1 MIQRACQAV
10 GIDLGTTFSS
20 LAYMDAQL
28 TPRVAQDSSGRS
40 VLPSVVFFDDGEV
53 IVGEIAMEQA
63 LTRADRVVQFIKVH
77 MGDEWRR
84 EINGRTHTPESISA
98 IILAQLVLEAESQI
112 GPIGEAVITVPAY
125 FTEKRRRATQQAGE
139 IAGLKVIGTL
149 NEPMAAAL
157 AYGLHREQKDQ
168 TALVYDLG
176 GGTFDVT
183 VVRVSPSE
191 LVELATLGNRQLGGK
206 DWDEALINH
215 VADDFQKRHGVD
227 PRTSLDARQEL
238 IVECERAKR
247 RLSQLRKTSIKMHA
261 FGKEH
266 VCDVT
271 RELFEE
277 LTAPLLQ
284 TTRLTTEIALEDARL
299 QWADID
305 RVVLVGGSGHMPMVR
320 EMLQQLSG
328 KPPDTGVNPV
338 LAVALGAAQ
347 YAYLLETG
355 QAPLAVRTEK
365 GEQAEGAGASE
376 RVPPPEQP
384 TLQLPALKFVTAHG
398 VGVRARVQGRDAN
411 VVLIHKNTP
420 VPCRASQSF
429 TTFATNKEGAISRLA
444 VAITQ
449 GDTPDLAL
457 AELLGVGQI
466 SGIPKG
472 EKSGQPVTVTME
484 FDEQGRLHVHAV
496 YVRTGA
502 ALQIDLEVPGGL
514 TEAKVDEYRRLL
526 ETSGLARGED
536 AQRPQEKGQKPSTA
550 TIPPLQQF
558 EELDALEDDEDD
570 VPLLEPI

>member
-1 MIQRACQAV
+1 MTHRACQAV

-53 IVGEIAMEQA
+53 IVGEIAQEQA

-84 EINGRTHTPESISA
+84 EINGRMHTPESISA
-98 IILAQLVLEAESQI
+98 LILAQLVLQAESQI
-112 GPIGEAVITVPAY
+112 GPISSAVITVPAY

-139 IAGLKVIGTL
+139 IAGLQVIGTL

-157 AYGLHREQKDQ
+157 AYGLHREQQDQ
-168 TALVYDLG
+168 TALIYDLG

-183 VVRVSPSE
+183 VVRVSPTE

-215 VADDFQKRHGVD
+215 VADDFQRKHGVD
-227 PRTSLDARQEL
+227 PRTHLDARQEL

-247 RLSQLRKTSIKMHA
+247 RLSQLRKTAIKVRA

-266 VCDVT
+266 VCEVT
-271 RELFEE
+271 REVFEE
-277 LTAPLLQ
+277 LTAPLVQ

-320 EMLQQLSG
+320 GMLERASG
-328 KPPDTGVNPV
+328 KRPDTGVNPV

-347 YAYLLETG
+347 YAYLLETD
-355 QAPLAVRTEK
+355 QAPRAVRTE
-365 GEQAEGAGASE
+365 GRDQPASDETVAELQDQE
-376 RVPPPEQP
+376 RPA
-384 TLQLPALKFVTAHG
+384 LQLPSLKFVTAHG
-398 VGVRARVQGRDAN
+398 VGVRARVKGQDSN
-411 VVLIHKNTP
+411 VVLIRKNTP
-420 VPCRASQSF
+420 VPCRVSQSF
-429 TTFATNKEGAISRLA
+429 TTFADNKDGAISRLA

-449 GDTPDLAL
+449 GDTTDLSL

-466 SGIPKG
+466 RGFPKA
-472 EKSGQPVTVTME
+472 EKSGRPVTVTME

-502 ALQIDLEVPGGL
+502 DLQIDLEVPGGL

-526 ETSGLARGED
+526 ETSSLARSDD
-536 AQRPQEKGQKPSTA
+536 ANRLQEKNLKPSTA

-558 EELDALEDDEDD
+558 EELDALDDDDD